1 MGHPLIDVAR
11 EAIRAHLEGS
21 APAHSPDRDNT
32 LPWGVFVSLHGPRAG
47 REEGLLRGCIASLN
61 PVAGSLEEEVG
72 RVAISSAISD
82 PRFAPL
88 RSEEVDDLQITVY
101 LLDAPEEV
109 DGPEELDP
117 RRYGIIV
124 TGRGGRRGLLLPD
137 LPGIDRAEYQLEA
150 ATRKAGLTPGSEISI
165 QRFSAEIIS

>member
-1 MGHPLIDVAR
+1 
-11 EAIRAHLEGS
+11 
-21 APAHSPDRDNT
+21 
-32 LPWGVFVSLHGPRAG
+32 
-47 REEGLLRGCIASLN
+47 LRGCIGSLN
-61 PVAGSLEEEVG
+61 LVAGSLEEEVG
-72 RVAISSAISD
+72 RVAISSATSD

-88 RSEEVDDLQITVY
+88 RPEEVDDLQISVY
-101 LLDAPEEV
+101 LLEAPEEV